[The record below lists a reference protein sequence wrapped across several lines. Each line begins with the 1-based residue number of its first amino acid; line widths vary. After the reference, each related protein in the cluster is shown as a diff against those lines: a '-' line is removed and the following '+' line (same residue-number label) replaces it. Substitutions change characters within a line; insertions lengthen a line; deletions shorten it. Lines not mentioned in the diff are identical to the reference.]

1 MGFFQTVGSHERQP
15 PDREAPHLAAT
26 VPPQSARVLHRATM
40 AQTPRARHRTM
51 VQRDGRNEDGVY
63 NNPGWLGGKIF

>member
-15 PDREAPHLAAT
+15 PDRESPASPNCPA
-26 VPPQSARVLHRATM
+26 QSARVLHRATM

-51 VQRDGRNEDGVY
+51 V
-63 NNPGWLGGKIF
+63 LGGEGQ